1 MRLIMGLC
9 LLALLAAGAAP
20 FFLKGPD
27 GRPLMTLDEL
37 MPDASTALDDLERT
51 ARDAAERFGDED
63 DHHGEAASD
72 GGAVVHRWQDEN
84 GVWHFSSE
92 APVGRESETLV
103 LDGNINIVPAT
114 QVTGT
119 SGASATS
126 TTAAPSGAL
135 TPNPLELMRQAEAIR
150 EASEAR
156 NAQLEALAGGD
167 GD

>member
-20 FFLKGPD
+20 FFLTGPD
-27 GRPLMTLDEL
+27 GQPLMTLDEL
-37 MPDASTALDDLERT
+37 MPDPSAALDDLERT
-51 ARDAAERFGDED
+51 ARDAAERFGNDNE
-63 DHHGEAASD
+63 GASD